1 LAGVRRAD
9 SGDPFDCRVP
19 RARPGFCLVMRIIY
33 ALALASLSLLGSGE
47 GTAQGNSEERDR
59 RSNEVIQVARGTIG
73 WREVGRNSGPLVDK
87 ILASVGLEGSRAPWC
102 AAWVV
107 YIGDEAFGKKENP
120 YPRSAWSPDFVKS
133 PTWDRG
139 RGKKPD
145 RADAFG
151 IYFQS
156 LKRVAHTGIIEK
168 VEGKWAVTIEGN
180 TNDDGSRDG
189 DGVYRKRRPLGT
201 ILARSW
207 L

>member
-1 LAGVRRAD
+1 
-9 SGDPFDCRVP
+9 
-19 RARPGFCLVMRIIY
+19 MRIIY
-33 ALALASLSLLGSGE
+33 ALALAFISLLGTREAVAEGIVPTRGE
-47 GTAQGNSEERDR
+47 RLSRLIE
-59 RSNEVIQVARGTIG
+59 VARGTIG

-87 ILASVGLEGSRAPWC
+87 ILASVGLEGTRAPWC

-120 YPRSAWSPDFVKS
+120 FPRSAWSPDFVKS
-133 PTWDRG
+133 PTWNRG

-156 LKRVAHTGIIEK
+156 IKRGAHTGIVEK
-168 VEGKWAVTIEGN
+168 VEGNWVVTIAGN

>member
-1 LAGVRRAD
+1 
-9 SGDPFDCRVP
+9 
-19 RARPGFCLVMRIIY
+19 MRIIY
-33 ALALASLSLLGSGE
+33 ALALAFISLLGTREAIAEGIVPTRGE
-47 GTAQGNSEERDR
+47 RLSRLIE
-59 RSNEVIQVARGTIG
+59 VARGTIG

-87 ILASVGLEGSRAPWC
+87 ILASVGLEGTRAPWC

-107 YIGDEAFGKKENP
+107 YIGDEAFGKKDNP

-133 PTWDRG
+133 PKWNRG
-139 RGKKPD
+139 RGEKPGP
-145 RADAFG
+145 ADAFG

>member
-1 LAGVRRAD
+1 M
-9 SGDPFDCRVP
+9 RV
-19 RARPGFCLVMRIIY
+19 IY
-33 ALALASLSLLGSGE
+33 ALVLASLFALCTGE

-107 YIGDEAFGKKENP
+107 YIGDEAFGKKDNP

-133 PTWDRG
+133 PQWDRG

-156 LKRVAHTGIIEK
+156 LKRVAHTGIVEK

-189 DGVYRKRRPLGT
+189 DGVYRKRRPLCT

>member
-1 LAGVRRAD
+1 
-9 SGDPFDCRVP
+9 
-19 RARPGFCLVMRIIY
+19 MRIIY
-33 ALALASLSLLGSGE
+33 ALVLASISLLGTRE
-47 GTAQGNSEERDR
+47 AVAQGVVPTRGERLSR
-59 RSNEVIQVARGTIG
+59 LIEVARQTLGL
-73 WREVGRNSGPLVDK
+73 REGPGNSGPMVDK
-87 ILASVGLEGSRAPWC
+87 ILASVGLEGTGAPWC

-107 YIGDEAFGKKENP
+107 YIGDEAFGKKANP
-120 YPRSAWSPDFVKS
+120 FPRSAWSPDFVKS

-139 RGKKPD
+139 RGKKPN

>member
-1 LAGVRRAD
+1 MAGVRRAD
-9 SGDPFDCRVP
+9 SGDPFDRRVP

-59 RSNEVIQVARGTIG
+59 RSNEVIQVARETIG

>member
-1 LAGVRRAD
+1 M
-9 SGDPFDCRVP
+9 RV
-19 RARPGFCLVMRIIY
+19 IY

-47 GTAQGNSEERDR
+47 GIAEGIVPTRGERLSR
-59 RSNEVIQVARGTIG
+59 LIEVARGTIG
-73 WREVGRNSGPLVDK
+73 WKEVGRNSGPLVDK

-107 YIGDEAFGKKENP
+107 YIGDEAFGKKDNP

-133 PTWDRG
+133 PKWDRG

-180 TNDDGSRDG
+180 TNDNGSRDG

>member
-1 LAGVRRAD
+1 
-9 SGDPFDCRVP
+9 
-19 RARPGFCLVMRIIY
+19 
-33 ALALASLSLLGSGE
+33 
-47 GTAQGNSEERDR
+47 
-59 RSNEVIQVARGTIG
+59 
-73 WREVGRNSGPLVDK
+73 
-87 ILASVGLEGSRAPWC
+87 
-102 AAWVV
+102 VV

-120 YPRSAWSPDFVKS
+120 FPRSAWSPDFVKS
-133 PTWDRG
+133 PKWDRG
-139 RGKKPD
+139 RGEKPG

-168 VEGKWAVTIEGN
+168 VEGKWAITIEGN